1 MPPRHTPIAFRHNP
15 IHMSSSQGDAMDLK
29 QLRAVVTVA
38 ESGSVTRA
46 AQLLHLV
53 QPAVS
58 RQISTLE
65 GELGTALFERSPQG
79 MRPTSQGAAFV
90 VRARRVLTELERAR
104 AEAAPMQGE
113 VRGIATVGI
122 LESVEGLLAAP
133 LVEVI
138 RRKHPGIELHLV
150 TAYSGHLQQWLDDG
164 DLDLSLLYNL
174 ATTQSVHVLPLLRDR
189 LWAVAPFGAGLS
201 PDESVELAT
210 ALRQPFVMPIAGQH
224 GIRLLLDEARVGCE
238 VQPQVMAQANSMA
251 LQTLLVEAGLGW
263 TVLPAAGVAADVA
276 AGRLSAA
283 PLRSPEIVRT
293 VGLGLPRTGRP
304 PAAVE
309 VVATELLALIRAV
322 VIAGRWASAEL
333 LPDAVDERSD
343 LRF

>member
-1 MPPRHTPIAFRHNP
+1 
-15 IHMSSSQGDAMDLK
+15 MDLK

-38 ESGSVTRA
+38 ECGSVTKA

-58 RQISTLE
+58 RHVSTLE
-65 GELGTALFERSPQG
+65 DELGSALFERSPQG
-79 MRPTSQGAAFV
+79 MRPTAQGVAFV
-90 VRARRVLTELERAR
+90 MRARRVLTELERAR
-104 AEAAPMQGE
+104 AEVAPTPGE

-122 LESVEGLLAAP
+122 LDSVEGLLAAP

-150 TAYSGHLQQWLDDG
+150 TAYSGHLQQWLDEG
-164 DLDLSLLYNL
+164 DLDVSLLYNL
-174 ATTQSVHVLPLLRDR
+174 ATTQSVRVLPLLRDR
-189 LWAVAPFGAGLS
+189 LWAVAPPDAGLAL
-201 PDESVELAT
+201 DEPVELAT
-210 ALRQPFVMPIAGQH
+210 VLKQPFVMPIAGRH
-224 GIRLLLDEARVGCE
+224 GIRLLLDEARVGCG
-238 VQPQVMAQANSMA
+238 VQPQVVAQANSMA
-251 LQTLLVEAGLGW
+251 LQTLLVEAGHGW

-293 VGLGLPRTGRP
+293 VGLGLPRIGRP

-309 VVATELLALIRAV
+309 VVATELLVLIRAAV
-322 VIAGRWASAEL
+322 RAGRWASAEL
-333 LPDAVDERSD
+333 LPDLADDRVDERVDGQGDVRS
-343 LRF
+343 